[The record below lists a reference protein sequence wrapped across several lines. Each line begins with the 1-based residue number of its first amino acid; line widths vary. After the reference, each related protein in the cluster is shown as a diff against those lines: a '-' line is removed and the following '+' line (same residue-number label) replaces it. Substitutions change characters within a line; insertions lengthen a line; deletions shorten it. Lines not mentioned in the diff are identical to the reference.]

1 MKIYQTAVGVDEEGT
16 GIVTAYTTIDTIEY
30 AGRFWLVPTWLEKP
44 LAEYKSP
51 EVLISLEGLPHKR
64 IETAAERT
72 KVPAD
77 FLLLIAIPK
86 PFLQDLTQLQRFLP
100 IDVIP
105 SPDIKVTIPSGIH

>member
-1 MKIYQTAVGVDEEGT
+1 MQVFKTLVLVHTPGDPEPAGHVL
-16 GIVTAYTTIDTIEY
+16 IDTIKFT
-30 AGRFWLVPTWLEKP
+30 GKLWLVPTWLEKP
-44 LAEYKSP
+44 LAGYKSP